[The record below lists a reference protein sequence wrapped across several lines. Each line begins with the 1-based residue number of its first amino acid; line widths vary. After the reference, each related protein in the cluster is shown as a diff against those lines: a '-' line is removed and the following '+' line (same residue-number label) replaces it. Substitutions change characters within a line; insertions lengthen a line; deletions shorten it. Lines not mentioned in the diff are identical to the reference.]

1 LIEFNE
7 NIYLADQRVNMETFR
22 TEFAQISGGTYQQEV
37 PSLLPGETYSIKG
50 QLYTAFTTTDIYQD
64 VVVDRLDYPVDEF
77 GFPRAPQPT
86 EEMFFQKG
94 AGWYESTPQHRSPD
108 QVTITGQVYTGQNF
122 DIQTQLEPFT
132 YGQLYLNVYRQFPYM
147 TEGFKLRK
155 VVDNKKSWLEDDN
168 KIRISTGGDYN
179 AYYFADTEKLVL
191 NVKNVEIALNPGQGL
206 VYDVWDESVKF
217 DYPIPE
223 SGLTVNFPVPGGVD
237 STFVD
242 PEPKKKTFFEFYQT
256 FWQNMINTRNRQ
268 FITDGKT
275 GGYPNLQ
282 SIFWKYIESEQTVGI
297 PNNKYTYQKLIDYVI
312 GMGPYWM
319 KLVEQMVPATT
330 IWTTGIKYENS
341 VLHKQK
347 FVYRRQR
354 GCQFIPVPAQPCEI
368 VSNIFSY
375 NCNTEYVDFFI
386 YPWLNGDVSV
396 SNFDSILNN
405 RITNYVN
412 SLGLTLND
420 CVLDSVKSTW
430 YVDLRLSDQIL
441 IQGQF
446 YVGYG
451 NNDVPSNT
459 DWKNALNL
467 YLPSLVNYNLGYFIN
482 GNFLTIYNLT
492 LTAMNLGE
500 GLTLNVGINL
510 EINCVDG

>member
-1 LIEFNE
+1 
-7 NIYLADQRVNMETFR
+7 
-22 TEFAQISGGTYQQEV
+22 
-37 PSLLPGETYSIKG
+37 
-50 QLYTAFTTTDIYQD
+50 
-64 VVVDRLDYPVDEF
+64 
-77 GFPRAPQPT
+77 
-86 EEMFFQKG
+86 
-94 AGWYESTPQHRSPD
+94 
-108 QVTITGQVYTGQNF
+108 
-122 DIQTQLEPFT
+122 
-132 YGQLYLNVYRQFPYM
+132 
-147 TEGFKLRK
+147 
-155 VVDNKKSWLEDDN
+155 
-168 KIRISTGGDYN
+168 
-179 AYYFADTEKLVL
+179 
-191 NVKNVEIALNPGQGL
+191 
-206 VYDVWDESVKF
+206 
-217 DYPIPE
+217 
-223 SGLTVNFPVPGGVD
+223 
-237 STFVD
+237 
-242 PEPKKKTFFEFYQT
+242 
-256 FWQNMINTRNRQ
+256 MINTRNRQ

-441 IQGQF
+441 IQGEF